1 MKGEIDNNIIIV
13 GAFNTPLL
21 TIDRSYK
28 QKITKE
34 TLDLT
39 YTLDQM
45 DLTEFI
51 REFYQTYQEELM
63 PKMEEEKIFS
73 NSFYK
78 ANVILIPKPDT
89 RKENYRPISLI
100 FLIFSCYSLELCIQ
114 MLVSFLFSFP
124 FHFSSFQSYL

>member
-28 QKITKE
+28 QKVSKE

-39 YTLDQM
+39 YTLDQI

-63 PKMEEEKIFS
+63 PKIEEEEILS
-73 NSFYK
+73 NSFYT

-89 RKENYRPISLI
+89 RKGNYRPISLMNLDAKI
-100 FLIFSCYSLELCIQ
+100 LNKILANLATRYKDHTSW
-114 MLVSFLFSFP
+114 
-124 FHFSSFQSYL
+124 SSGIYF

>member
-13 GAFNTPLL
+13 GTFNTPLL

-28 QKITKE
+28 QKINKE

-51 REFYQTYQEELM
+51 REFYQTYQKELM
-63 PKMEEEKIFS
+63 PKMEEEEILT

-78 ANVILIPKPDT
+78 AHVLLIPKPDT
-89 RKENYRPISLI
+89 KKKNYRPISLMNLDAKI
-100 FLIFSCYSLELCIQ
+100 LNKILAN
-114 MLVSFLFSFP
+114 
-124 FHFSSFQSYL
+124 

>member
-28 QKITKE
+28 QKVSKE

-39 YTLDQM
+39 YTLDQI

-51 REFYQTYQEELM
+51 REFYQTY
-63 PKMEEEKIFS
+63 
-73 NSFYK
+73 
-78 ANVILIPKPDT
+78 
-89 RKENYRPISLI
+89 
-100 FLIFSCYSLELCIQ
+100 
-114 MLVSFLFSFP
+114 
-124 FHFSSFQSYL
+124 